1 MGFFEDTPA
10 VMVEIFILALVCI
23 IMFAAVSQVSGMF
36 DTIVAAGITPDYTN
50 EVGHSLTAQFPI
62 MDQGILL
69 VMVFMMLVTL
79 ILAWYIP
86 SHPALLIGYIVLVVV
101 LIFMA
106 PIFTNVY
113 SNIVNTDFFQP
124 YANQFPIANTIMSN
138 LPLIIIA
145 FSAIVAVVSY
155 GKPRSDQAGVL
166 SGLG

>member
-23 IMFAAVSQVSGMF
+23 ILFAAVSQVSGMF
-36 DTIVAAGITPDYTN
+36 DIIPGYTNTMGQNLVAA
-50 EVGHSLTAQFPI
+50 FPI
-62 MDQGILL
+62 LDQGILL

-113 SNIVNTDFFQP
+113 SQIVNTSFFQP
-124 YANQFPIANTIMSN
+124 YADKFPIANAIMSN
-138 LPLIIIA
+138 LPIIIIS